1 MSLAWTPLTVNA
13 GQDIGEIFPFVSQDG
28 QAKAVRQ
35 ILELCP
41 WSKIIWSTDGH
52 WFPETYALAILQ
64 IREVLESVRLARCPP

>member
-1 MSLAWTPLTVNA
+1 M
-13 GQDIGEIFPFVSQDG
+13 
-28 QAKAVRQ
+28 RQ

-64 IREVLESVRLARCPP
+64 IREVLESVRLARFSPLSNQNH